1 MSFFRIHQ
9 VATLPADGC
18 TGSCDTPKN
27 GGCLSYSGEKVMVEK
42 EKSIMER
49 EAGLMRKLTSGQM
62 LMISIGSAIGT
73 GLFLGSGF
81 AISLAGPGVIFS
93 YLIGAFIALTVMIAL
108 SEMSVEMPSAGSFGN
123 FAETYLN
130 DYAGFLVRWI
140 YWFAQI
146 IAIGGEM
153 VAAGIYMS
161 FWMPNVTPV
170 VWIVLF
176 AVVLLSV
183 NAVTVK
189 AFGTFEYWFSMIKVV
204 TIVVFIILGGFVLLS
219 AVRFGITPAYT
230 AFGGFFPDGFKGV
243 WLATVVALFSYI
255 GVEVVAVT
263 AGESSDPGK
272 SVPRAMR
279 GMVVRL
285 VLFYVISLIVMVG
298 LVPWTTLQG
307 VSAISESPF
316 VRAFALIG
324 IPFAAAIMNFVVLTA
339 ALSSSNTDIY
349 LTIRM
354 LFSLSRAKRAP
365 NAFGKL
371 NRFKIPF
378 NALIIAAVGI
388 AFSIYLDYSIGS
400 TNAYL
405 DLFGIAVFGAIFTW
419 IVILLSHLSFRR
431 QRSAQGIELKYRIR
445 GAPIFSVVG
454 IGLLV
459 SVLISTWFTP
469 GITVTIPSG
478 VVTVIFFSIAYL
490 YYLRKGKPNE

>member
-1 MSFFRIHQ
+1 
-9 VATLPADGC
+9 
-18 TGSCDTPKN
+18 
-27 GGCLSYSGEKVMVEK
+27 MVEK
-42 EKSIMER
+42 ENSIMER
-49 EAGLMRKLTSGQM
+49 EAGLQRKLTSGQM

-81 AISLAGPGVIFS
+81 AIGLAGPGVVFS
-93 YLIGAFIALTVMIAL
+93 YIIGAFIAFTVMIAL

-123 FAETYLN
+123 FAETFLN

-153 VAAGIYMS
+153 VAAGIYMQY
-161 FWMPNVTPV
+161 WIPNVTPIL
-170 VWIVLF
+170 WIAIF
-176 AVVLLSV
+176 ALLLLTV
-183 NAVTVK
+183 NAIAVK

-204 TIVVFIILGGFVLLS
+204 TIIVFIVLGGFVLLS
-219 AVRFGITPAYT
+219 ATRFGITPAYT
-230 AFGGFFPDGFKGV
+230 AFGGFFPNGLKGV

-263 AGESSDPGK
+263 AGESSDPKK

-285 VLFYVISLIVMVG
+285 VLFYVISLVIMVG
-298 LVPWTTLQG
+298 MVPWTQAG
-307 VSAISESPF
+307 VSESPF
-316 VRAFALIG
+316 VKAFGAIG
-324 IPFAAAIMNFVVLTA
+324 IPFAAALMNFVVLTA

-365 NAFGKL
+365 GAFGKL

-378 NALIIAAVGI
+378 NALIIAAIGVG
-388 AFSIYLDYSIGS
+388 FSIYLDYSIGATS
-400 TNAYL
+400 AYL

-419 IVILLSHLSFRR
+419 IIILLSHLSFRR
-431 QRSAQGIELKYRIR
+431 KRKEQGRELIYRIT
-445 GAPIFSVVG
+445 GAPVFSVIG

-469 GITVTIPSG
+469 GIEVTIPSG

-490 YYLRKGKPNE
+490 YYLRRGKTNEQ

>member
-1 MSFFRIHQ
+1 
-9 VATLPADGC
+9 
-18 TGSCDTPKN
+18 
-27 GGCLSYSGEKVMVEK
+27 MVEK
-42 EKSIMER
+42 EKSIMDR
-49 EAGLMRKLTSGQM
+49 EAGLSRKLTSGQM

-73 GLFLGSGF
+73 GLFLGSGY
-81 AISLAGPGVIFS
+81 AIGLAGPGVIFS
-93 YLIGAFIALTVMIAL
+93 YMIGAFIALTVMIAL

-153 VAAGIYMS
+153 VAAGIYMKY
-161 FWMPNVTPV
+161 WLPGVTPV
-170 VWIVLF
+170 VWIALF
-176 AVVLLSV
+176 ALILLSV
-183 NAVTVK
+183 NAVAVK

-204 TIVVFIILGGFVLLS
+204 TIVVFIVLGGFVLLS
-219 AVRFGITPAYT
+219 AVKFGITPAYT
-230 AFGGFFPDGFKGV
+230 SFGGFFPDGFKGV

-263 AGESSDPGK
+263 SGESSDPSK

-285 VLFYVISLIVMVG
+285 VLFYVVSLVVMVG

-307 VSAISESPF
+307 VSGISESPF
-316 VRAFALIG
+316 VKAFALIG

-365 NAFGKL
+365 NAFGQL
-371 NRFKIPF
+371 NRFKVPF

-388 AFSIYLDYSIGS
+388 AFSIYLDYSFGS

-431 QRSAQGIELKYRIR
+431 RRNAQNMQLKYKIS
-445 GAPIFSVVG
+445 GAPVFSVIG

-459 SVLISTWFTP
+459 SVLVSTWFTP
-469 GITVTIPSG
+469 GIEITIPSG

-490 YYLRKGKPNE
+490 YYLRTGKKDEQQ